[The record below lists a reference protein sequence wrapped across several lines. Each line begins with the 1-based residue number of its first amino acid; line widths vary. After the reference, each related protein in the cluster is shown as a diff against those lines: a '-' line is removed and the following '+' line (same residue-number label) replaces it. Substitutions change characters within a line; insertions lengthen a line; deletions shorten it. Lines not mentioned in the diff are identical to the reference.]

1 MKLLKKNNKPVTQE
15 NQYLLQEIALTKRA
29 LSAAYSNFDNA
40 TDPDLIDCY
49 IYQVNSEQKRYKYLL
64 QKAKEYEKSSA
75 KTVHIAD
82 YDVLYGYNTPFYLFV
97 NTYSYIFRV
106 YYNHRNFV
114 H

>member
-49 IYQVNSEQKRYKYLL
+49 IYQVNSEQKRYKFFYKK
-64 QKAKEYEKSSA
+64 QKNMKNHLHKLFISQM
-75 KTVHIAD
+75 
-82 YDVLYGYNTPFYLFV
+82 YDVLYGYNTPF
-97 NTYSYIFRV
+97 
-106 YYNHRNFV
+106 
-114 H
+114 

>member
-64 QKAKEYEKSSA
+64 QKEKKNKKSSA
-75 KTVHIAD
+75 KAVHIAD
-82 YDVLYGYNTPFYLFV
+82 V
-97 NTYSYIFRV
+97 
-106 YYNHRNFV
+106 
-114 H
+114 

>member
-49 IYQVNSEQKRYKYLL
+49 IYQVNSEIYTGTAQW

-75 KTVHIAD
+75 KAVHIAD
-82 YDVLYGYNTPFYLFV
+82 V
-97 NTYSYIFRV
+97 
-106 YYNHRNFV
+106 
-114 H
+114 

>member
-49 IYQVNSEQKRYKYLL
+49 IYQVNSEQSVINIFYKKQKNMKNHL
-64 QKAKEYEKSSA
+64 QRLFISQM
-75 KTVHIAD
+75 
-82 YDVLYGYNTPFYLFV
+82 YDVLYGYNTPF
-97 NTYSYIFRV
+97 
-106 YYNHRNFV
+106 
-114 H
+114 

>member
-49 IYQVNSEQKRYKYLL
+49 IRSTRNKSVINIFYKKQKNMKNHL
-64 QKAKEYEKSSA
+64 QRLFISQM
-75 KTVHIAD
+75 
-82 YDVLYGYNTPFYLFV
+82 YDVLYAYNTPFESICQYLFL
-97 NTYSYIFRV
+97 YF
-106 YYNHRNFV
+106 
-114 H
+114 

>member
-64 QKAKEYEKSSA
+64 QKQKNMKNHLQRLFISQM
-75 KTVHIAD
+75 
-82 YDVLYGYNTPFYLFV
+82 YDVLYTYNTPFESICQYLFL
-97 NTYSYIFRV
+97 YFQSIL
-106 YYNHRNFV
+106 
-114 H
+114 

>member
-49 IYQVNSEQKRYKYLL
+49 IYQVNSEQKRYKYNCL
-64 QKAKEYEKSSA
+64 APSFEKRYFMFP
-75 KTVHIAD
+75 T
-82 YDVLYGYNTPFYLFV
+82 
-97 NTYSYIFRV
+97 
-106 YYNHRNFV
+106 
-114 H
+114 

>member
-40 TDPDLIDCY
+40 TDPDLIDSY

-75 KTVHIAD
+75 KAVHIAD
-82 YDVLYGYNTPFYLFV
+82 V
-97 NTYSYIFRV
+97 
-106 YYNHRNFV
+106 
-114 H
+114 

>member
-49 IYQVNSEQKRYKYLL
+49 IYQVNSEQGCSYRRCMMYCMGII
-64 QKAKEYEKSSA
+64 
-75 KTVHIAD
+75 HHF
-82 YDVLYGYNTPFYLFV
+82 NLFV